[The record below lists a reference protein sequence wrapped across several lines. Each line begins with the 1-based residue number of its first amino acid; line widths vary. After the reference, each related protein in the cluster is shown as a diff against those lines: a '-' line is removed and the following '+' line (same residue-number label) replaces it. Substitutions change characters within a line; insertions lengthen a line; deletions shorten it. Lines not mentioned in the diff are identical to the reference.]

1 MRLFVLALMLM
12 VLPLVA
18 QARYVVWG
26 DPDYQYYF
34 SFPDSWKQQGG
45 LPADGRTKIM
55 APGND
60 NASCTVFARKDNR
73 FTIYPRHYMVDVVAQ
88 EINWDYWEQAVSSY
102 DDLYFYYDNYGM
114 LGAGDARYTLVDYI
128 DRSGQKPVRKRA
140 MVHATIYGDLHMMVH
155 CSANIKA
162 FDSYAAD
169 FGQVV
174 ESIQMEPKY
183 TPTYRGYYRD
193 FLETKE
199 YNHHWHERIV
209 LFFLPR
215 KGMSAIVNC
224 PRAKD
229 IDGCLFKLK
238 PPPIQTR

>member
-1 MRLFVLALMLM
+1 MRILFI
-12 VLPLVA
+12 LVA
-18 QARYVVWG
+18 LFTLPITAHAHYVVWG
-26 DPDYQYYF
+26 DSQFGYSL
-34 SFPDSWKQQGG
+34 SFPDTWKQQGG
-45 LPADGRTKIM
+45 LPADGRIKVM
-55 APGND
+55 APGAD
-60 NASCTVFARKDNR
+60 SATCTVFARTDKR
-73 FTIYPRHYMVDVVAQ
+73 FTIYPREYMVDVVAQ
-88 EINWDYWEQAVSSY
+88 EVNWDYWEQAVSNY

-128 DRSGQKPVRKRA
+128 DNSGATPMRKRA
-140 MVHATIYGDLHMMVH
+140 MVHATMYGDMQMMVH
-155 CSANIKA
+155 CSAAIKA
-162 FDSYAAD
+162 FDTYAAD
-169 FGQVV
+169 FGQIV
-174 ESIQMEPKY
+174 ESIQMDPKY

-215 KGMSAIVNC
+215 KGMSAVVNC